1 MESYDLPQIW
11 DRLINKLGHVISE
24 INMDMYIR
32 QITPVKLENYVIYCT
47 VPSTTL
53 CSAIERNFLAT
64 ITVVLNEIT
73 NNNISVDI
81 KVGKQKKPETEIHGI
96 PRKDKTKETAFK
108 NNVNKKQRFDNF
120 VVGNSNRFAAAA
132 AQTVAKDPGKVYN
145 PLFIY
150 GSSGLGKTHLMHA
163 IGNAVLESDPN
174 VKVKYVTSEAFTNE
188 IIDAIRN
195 QTVKSF
201 QEKYR
206 TVDCLIIDD
215 IQFLEKKE
223 RTQEEFFHTFNEL
236 READKQ
242 IVISCD
248 RNPQYMDK
256 LEERLRGRFSSGL
269 TVDIKPPDLETRMA
283 IIRKKAE
290 TEKVDIPN
298 DVIQT
303 IAASI
308 DSNVRMLEGAFN
320 RLVAYTSLMQKPI
333 DINAVDEILKE
344 FVPVLHHTIT
354 IENIVSHIC
363 NLYSLEVN
371 DLLGKKRVKHI
382 AVPRQMAMYLCR
394 KLTDK
399 SLTEIGSSFVGRDH
413 ATVIHAYEKIDKMRK
428 EDKNFDKLLQQFEEQ
443 LRSF

>member
-1 MESYDLPQIW
+1 
-11 DRLINKLGHVISE
+11 
-24 INMDMYIR
+24 
-32 QITPVKLENYVIYCT
+32 
-47 VPSTTL
+47 
-53 CSAIERNFLAT
+53 
-64 ITVVLNEIT
+64 
-73 NNNISVDI
+73 
-81 KVGKQKKPETEIHGI
+81 
-96 PRKDKTKETAFK
+96 
-108 NNVNKKQRFDNF
+108 
-120 VVGNSNRFAAAA
+120 
-132 AQTVAKDPGKVYN
+132 
-145 PLFIY
+145 
-150 GSSGLGKTHLMHA
+150 MHA

-399 SLTEIGSSFVGRDH
+399 SLTEIGSSFGGRDH